1 MNKKYGLI
9 ILIILAVSIFS
20 VLSNTG
26 YKTYDGEKIIEKD
39 LYPYKFIYF
48 GDNRPKTGKEQP
60 EIFVNM
66 IEMINK
72 EDPLFVIGGGDF
84 VIEGTPENFEEF
96 LKVVSNLKAPLFYV
110 CGNHD
115 NSKYYEKY
123 LGEKVYSFTYKNS
136 IFIVLDNSRGFLE
149 KKQLKFLNNQL
160 KRDFEHK
167 FVFMHEPPFD
177 PRMGESHCMID
188 SKEFMKIIKENN
200 VDFVFCSHIHS
211 YYKEKIGN
219 TTFVISGGA
228 GAPLVNNGFYH
239 YIVVNVGDNISF
251 SVVRCENG

>member
-48 GDNRPKTGKEQP
+48 GDNRPKYGKEQP

-66 IEMINK
+66 IKMINE

-136 IFIVLDNSRGFLE
+136 IFIVLDNSRGFFE
-149 KKQLKFLNNQL
+149 KKQL
-160 KRDFEHK
+160 R
-167 FVFMHEPPFD
+167 
-177 PRMGESHCMID
+177 
-188 SKEFMKIIKENN
+188 
-200 VDFVFCSHIHS
+200 
-211 YYKEKIGN
+211 
-219 TTFVISGGA
+219 
-228 GAPLVNNGFYH
+228 
-239 YIVVNVGDNISF
+239 
-251 SVVRCENG
+251 